1 MPFILSKMR
10 LENFRDLGGIVN
22 IHGQTIKS
30 GLIFRSASLEHLCLR
45 DKRELV
51 KKYHLK
57 HVIDL
62 RTNVEITQKKDK
74 IIKGVTYH
82 HLPYLKNRL
91 PGVTHEHDVSKK
103 DLLFNKKAREDLVRS
118 LPKMKD
124 MYISN
129 AESDECYANSKII
142 VHQVIDNIINGES
155 TLYHCT
161 AGKDRSG
168 IISALLLCLLDVDLE
183 TIIEDYLKANN
194 KKAMRRTLR
203 KVKLLISDK
212 ELLAD
217 IQDKIEAKREN
228 FMAYIDTVNAK
239 YGSVENFI
247 KGLDVSKE
255 KLEAFKK
262 VILE

>member
-51 KKYHLK
+51 KRELVKKYHLK

-91 PGVTHEHDVSKK
+91 PGVSGRFAVDCGH
-103 DLLFNKKAREDLVRS
+103 LPQRVRS
-118 LPKMKD
+118 EAD
-124 MYISN
+124 M
-129 AESDECYANSKII
+129 C
-142 VHQVIDNIINGES
+142 
-155 TLYHCT
+155 
-161 AGKDRSG
+161 
-168 IISALLLCLLDVDLE
+168 
-183 TIIEDYLKANN
+183 
-194 KKAMRRTLR
+194 RR
-203 KVKLLISDK
+203 
-212 ELLAD
+212 EPWG
-217 IQDKIEAKREN
+217 
-228 FMAYIDTVNAK
+228 Y
-239 YGSVENFI
+239 
-247 KGLDVSKE
+247 
-255 KLEAFKK
+255 
-262 VILE
+262 